1 MNRVC
6 LCGRITK
13 DLELNKTSSGKSVCN
28 FTIAI
33 NRDKDNADFIDI
45 QTWNEQADN
54 LCKYQGKGSLIGID
68 GALRKDV
75 YTRED
80 GTKASRTYVLANH
93 IEYLSSKTTQ
103 DSTQEATQ
111 DEDPYAEFGES
122 VTIDDNFLD

>member
-13 DLELNKTSSGKSVCN
+13 DLELNKTSTGKSVCN

-45 QTWNEQADN
+45 QVWKEQADN
-54 LCKYQGKGSLIGID
+54 LCKYQNKGSLVGID

-80 GTKASRTYVLANH
+80 GTKTSRTYVLANH
-93 IEYLSSKTTQ
+93 IEYLSSKATQ
-103 DSTQEATQ
+103 ESTQETTQ
-111 DEDPYAEFGES
+111 DEDPYETYGNI
-122 VTIDDNFLD
+122 VDIDDNFLD